1 MTVASL
7 LPPNATKLERA
18 LEATTARVG
27 DVPLPLRP
35 LWNPATCPIE
45 ILPWLAWSLS
55 IDFWDP
61 EWPEAFKRAQV
72 AGAIAFHRRK
82 GTRGAVREVVETYD
96 VGITIS
102 EWFEQD
108 PPASPYTFQID
119 LPLTGDDGDI
129 GSAAFA
135 ERVASEVA
143 RTKPVRAHFDFRQRL
158 GTGGGVGL
166 TGAARGAIYARLPMS
181 ADLVADTSPWAGVLL
196 TENGEPVF
204 TDGGVDGDRLEID
217 P

>member
-7 LPPNATKLERA
+7 LPPNATKLERG
-18 LEATTARVG
+18 LEAATARIG

-61 EWPEAFKRAQV
+61 DWTEEVKRAQV

-82 GTRGAVREVVETYD
+82 GTRGAVREVIDTYG
-96 VGITIS
+96 VGITIG

-108 PPASPYTFQID
+108 PPAAPYTFQID

-129 GSAAFA
+129 SSAAFA

-158 GTGGGVGL
+158 SCDGGVGL
-166 TGAARGAIYARLPMS
+166 TGAGRAAIYARLPIA
-181 ADLVADTSPWAGVLL
+181 ADFGDFSGDWDGILL
-196 TENGEPVF
+196 TEDGEPVF
-204 TDGGVDGDRLEID
+204 LEEGAPLERD
-217 P
+217 A